1 MLRTIEFHS
10 DTDKMPDLQSFSPKR
25 NSTFESRYQIEDR
38 QKWLGC
44 CNQTDQILSD
54 WSDHASFLLVRFL
67 LLKGK
72 TKTRSKLQN
81 PCKLLHQYFNP
92 IKKIVVYYS
101 YISLQN
107 SHFFTWPYLLL
118 FNFLFRFVIFASL
131 TKISMRHYNL
141 FPVFSSI
148 TYCLLFR

>member
-72 TKTRSKLQN
+72 TKTRSKHQN
-81 PCKLLHQYFNP
+81 TCKLFHLFQSNKKDSRLLQLYFTSEQPFFLPGLNFYFL
-92 IKKIVVYYS
+92 ISYS
-101 YISLQN
+101 DLI
-107 SHFFTWPYLLL
+107 YLLL
-118 FNFLFRFVIFASL
+118 
-131 TKISMRHYNL
+131 
-141 FPVFSSI
+141 
-148 TYCLLFR
+148 

>member
-10 DTDKMPDLQSFSPKR
+10 DTDKMPDLQNFSPKR
-25 NSTFESRYQIEDR
+25 KSTFESRYQIEDR

-92 IKKIVVYYS
+92 ITAIFHFRTA
-101 YISLQN
+101 I
-107 SHFFTWPYLLL
+107 FFTWPYLLL

>member
-25 NSTFESRYQIEDR
+25 KSTFESRYQIEDW

-92 IKKIVVYYS
+92 ITAIF
-101 YISLQN
+101 
-107 SHFFTWPYLLL
+107 HFRTAILFTWPYLLL

>member
-1 MLRTIEFHS
+1 MRTIEFHS
-10 DTDKMPDLQSFSPKR
+10 DTDEMPDLQSFSPKR
-25 NSTFESRYQIEDR
+25 KSTFESRYQIEDR

-107 SHFFTWPYLLL
+107 SHFLPGLNFYFLISYSDLIYLLR
-118 FNFLFRFVIFASL
+118 NKDIYASL
-131 TKISMRHYNL
+131 
-141 FPVFSSI
+141 
-148 TYCLLFR
+148 

>member
-1 MLRTIEFHS
+1 MRTIEFHS

-25 NSTFESRYQIEDR
+25 KSTFESRYQIEDR

-72 TKTRSKLQN
+72 TKTRSKHQN
-81 PCKLLHQYFNP
+81 TCKLLHQYFNP
-92 IKKIVVYYS
+92 IKNMFVYYS

-107 SHFFTWPYLLL
+107 SHFLPGLNFYFLISYSDLIYLLR
-118 FNFLFRFVIFASL
+118 NKDIYASL
-131 TKISMRHYNL
+131 
-141 FPVFSSI
+141 
-148 TYCLLFR
+148 

>member
-1 MLRTIEFHS
+1 MRTIEFHS
-10 DTDKMPDLQSFSPKR
+10 DTDKKPDLQSFSPKR
-25 NSTFESRYQIEDR
+25 KSTFESRYQIEDR

-107 SHFFTWPYLLL
+107 SHFFYLPLP
-118 FNFLFRFVIFASL
+118 FTINFLFRFVIFASL

>member
-1 MLRTIEFHS
+1 MRTIEFHS

-25 NSTFESRYQIEDR
+25 KSTFESRYQIEDR

-92 IKKIVVYYS
+92 ITAIFHFRTA
-101 YISLQN
+101 I
-107 SHFFTWPYLLL
+107 FFTWPYLLL
-118 FNFLFRFVIFASL
+118 FNFLFRFVIFRSL

>member
-25 NSTFESRYQIEDR
+25 KSTFESRYQIEDR

-92 IKKIVVYYS
+92 VKKLSSITA
-101 YISLQN
+101 IF
-107 SHFFTWPYLLL
+107 HFRTAIFFYLPLPFTI
-118 FNFLFRFVIFASL
+118 NFLFRFVIFASL

>member
-1 MLRTIEFHS
+1 MRTIEFHS

-25 NSTFESRYQIEDR
+25 KSTFESRYQIEDR

-107 SHFFTWPYLLL
+107 SHFLPGLNFYFLISYSDLIYLLR
-118 FNFLFRFVIFASL
+118 NKDIYASL
-131 TKISMRHYNL
+131 
-141 FPVFSSI
+141 
-148 TYCLLFR
+148 

>member
-25 NSTFESRYQIEDR
+25 KSTFESRYQIEDR

-107 SHFFTWPYLLL
+107 SHFFYLPLP
-118 FNFLFRFVIFASL
+118 FTINFLFRFVIFASL

>member
-25 NSTFESRYQIEDR
+25 KSTFESRYQIEDW

-72 TKTRSKLQN
+72 TKTRSKHQN
-81 PCKLLHQYFNP
+81 TCKLLHQYFNP
-92 IKKIVVYYS
+92 IKIYS
-101 YISLQN
+101 SITAIF
-107 SHFFTWPYLLL
+107 HFRTAIFFTWPYLLL

>member
-1 MLRTIEFHS
+1 MRTIEFHS

-107 SHFFTWPYLLL
+107 SHFFYLALPFT

>member
-1 MLRTIEFHS
+1 MRTIEFHS

-25 NSTFESRYQIEDR
+25 KSTFESRYQIEDR

-107 SHFFTWPYLLL
+107 SHFFYLPLP
-118 FNFLFRFVIFASL
+118 FTINFLFRFVIFASL

>member
-1 MLRTIEFHS
+1 MRTIEFHS

-25 NSTFESRYQIEDR
+25 KSTFESRYQIEDR

-81 PCKLLHQYFNP
+81 PCKLLHQYFSLLQLYFTSEQP
-92 IKKIVVYYS
+92 FFFLPGLTFYFLISYS
-101 YISLQN
+101 DLS
-107 SHFFTWPYLLL
+107 YLLL
-118 FNFLFRFVIFASL
+118 
-131 TKISMRHYNL
+131 
-141 FPVFSSI
+141 
-148 TYCLLFR
+148 

>member
-1 MLRTIEFHS
+1 MRTIEFHS

-25 NSTFESRYQIEDR
+25 KSTFESRYQIEDR
-38 QKWLGC
+38 QKLLGC

-92 IKKIVVYYS
+92 IKKIVVYYR

-107 SHFFTWPYLLL
+107 SHFFYLALP
-118 FNFLFRFVIFASL
+118 FTINFLFRFVIFASL
-131 TKISMRHYNL
+131 TKISMRRYNL

>member
-1 MLRTIEFHS
+1 MRTIEFHS

-25 NSTFESRYQIEDR
+25 KSTFESRYQIEDR

-92 IKKIVVYYS
+92 VKKLSSITA
-101 YISLQN
+101 IF
-107 SHFFTWPYLLL
+107 HFRTAWPDLLL
-118 FNFLFRFVIFASL
+118 FNSLFRFVIFASL
-131 TKISMRHYNL
+131 TKISMRHNNV

-148 TYCLLFR
+148 TSCLLFR

>member
-10 DTDKMPDLQSFSPKR
+10 ETDKMPDLQSFSPKR
-25 NSTFESRYQIEDR
+25 KSTFESRNKIEDR

-107 SHFFTWPYLLL
+107 SHFFYLPLP
-118 FNFLFRFVIFASL
+118 FTINFLFRFVIFASL